1 MPAQT
6 EAYEAPAIRAY
17 GIILRSWRERANLT
31 KLELAE
37 TLGYTP
43 QLIGQLE
50 AAKNIPS
57 EKFSEDLDTFF
68 KTGGLFVELWK
79 LIKDTRHLIALPPGF
94 SKYLELE
101 RTAARIY
108 KFEALLV
115 SGLFQTEDYARAIM
129 SSPLTPDV
137 IDGILQARMERKEAF
152 NRPAPPRISFI
163 IEESALRRVIGSPEI
178 LRQQLAYLLEL
189 SERANINIQVLP
201 QDTEHYVAFSG
212 SFTILGFDDE
222 PDLAYIEAAGQGNLI
237 AGAASVANCAM
248 RYDLLRSH
256 AYSVAESRR
265 IIRKLMENL

>member
-101 RTAARIY
+101 AAAARTY
-108 KFEALLV
+108 TFEALLIT
-115 SGLFQTEDYARAIM
+115 GLFQTEAYARAIM
-129 SSPLTPDV
+129 SSFMAPDV
-137 IDGILQARMERKEAF
+137 IDEALQARMDRKRILD
-152 NRPAPPRISFI
+152 RPNAPRIFFI
-163 IEESALRRVIGSPEI
+163 VDEQVLRRIIGSPEI
-178 LRQQLAYLLEL
+178 VREQLAYLLEL
-189 SERANINIQVLP
+189 SERPNINIQVLP
-201 QDTEHYVAFSG
+201 EDTEHYVAYSG
-212 SFTILGFDDE
+212 SFTILGFGDE
-222 PDLAYIEAAGQGNLI
+222 PDIAYIEAAGQGNLI
-237 AGAASVANCAM
+237 ASPASVANCAM
-248 RYDLLRSH
+248 RYDLLRIH
-256 AYSVAESRR
+256 AYSVAETRR
-265 IIRKLMENL
+265 VIRKAMESI